1 MLTHCLT
8 CKKNT
13 KNVNSKALKTK
24 TTEQCY
30 YQNMLYAVVKSPEL

>member
-8 CKKNT
+8 CKKIQ
-13 KNVNSKALKTK
+13 KNMNSKVLKTK

-30 YQNMLYAVVKSPEL
+30 YQNTLYVVVKSPEL